1 MLINLGVKLVRID
14 MSEYMEKHSV
24 SKLIGSPPGYVG
36 HEDNAGILITKLQES
51 PNCVLLLDEIEKAH
65 PDVAQILL
73 QVMDNGKLTGSNGKE
88 ADARNCTLILTTNLG
103 ARDSEKNTIGFGN
116 ESEHVYED
124 KALKKFFSPEFRNR
138 LDGVITFASLG
149 KPVMMKIVGK
159 FLVELKDMV
168 KDKHINITITD
179 EALDHLVDKGFDP
192 KMGARPLQR
201 VIDRDI
207 KRPLSK
213 QILFGDLKNGGKVV
227 VDFKDGELVLDCVNE
242 MQLKRFESSKLF
254 YSEYLYKLV
263 FRNELNVIFRSELQK
278 KEKLSYARNQ
288 LDTLTEQYRNNL
300 PLYKKQW
307 RAEILI
313 DTNDYFDAMTTY
325 SVLKKSTEYKLR
337 IDPYSTITLFSN
349 NKDFLLDL
357 GSKLKTDTLNF
368 WGPDPDHIDILKSKT
383 KIQIVDKIPE
393 LPIKVWFNSTRIN
406 QDFGNWLRVNKDKCR
421 IGTIAL
427 DSLESYGY
435 MNGLYIYLRD
445 EKVLNLVTL
454 LAGASIRSVEKLVYR
469 GDIDKY

>member
-1 MLINLGVKLVRID
+1 
-14 MSEYMEKHSV
+14 
-24 SKLIGSPPGYVG
+24 
-36 HEDNAGILITKLQES
+36 
-51 PNCVLLLDEIEKAH
+51 
-65 PDVAQILL
+65 
-73 QVMDNGKLTGSNGKE
+73 
-88 ADARNCTLILTTNLG
+88 
-103 ARDSEKNTIGFGN
+103 
-116 ESEHVYED
+116 
-124 KALKKFFSPEFRNR
+124 
-138 LDGVITFASLG
+138 
-149 KPVMMKIVGK
+149 MK
-159 FLVELKDMV
+159 
-168 KDKHINITITD
+168 
-179 EALDHLVDKGFDP
+179 
-192 KMGARPLQR
+192 Q
-201 VIDRDI
+201 
-207 KRPLSK
+207 
-213 QILFGDLKNGGKVV
+213 
-227 VDFKDGELVLDCVNE
+227 
-242 MQLKRFESSKLF
+242 FESSKLF

-300 PLYKKQW
+300 TLYKKQW
-307 RAEILI
+307 RAEIVI
-313 DTNDYFDAMTTY
+313 DINDYFDAMTTY

-368 WGPDPDHIDILKSKT
+368 WEPNPDHIDILKSKT

-406 QDFGNWLRVNKDKCR
+406 QDFGNWLRANKDKCK

-445 EKVLNLVTL
+445 EKVLSLVTI

>member
-1 MLINLGVKLVRID
+1 M
-14 MSEYMEKHSV
+14 
-24 SKLIGSPPGYVG
+24 
-36 HEDNAGILITKLQES
+36 
-51 PNCVLLLDEIEKAH
+51 
-65 PDVAQILL
+65 
-73 QVMDNGKLTGSNGKE
+73 
-88 ADARNCTLILTTNLG
+88 
-103 ARDSEKNTIGFGN
+103 
-116 ESEHVYED
+116 
-124 KALKKFFSPEFRNR
+124 
-138 LDGVITFASLG
+138 
-149 KPVMMKIVGK
+149 
-159 FLVELKDMV
+159 
-168 KDKHINITITD
+168 
-179 EALDHLVDKGFDP
+179 
-192 KMGARPLQR
+192 
-201 VIDRDI
+201 
-207 KRPLSK
+207 
-213 QILFGDLKNGGKVV
+213 
-227 VDFKDGELVLDCVNE
+227 
-242 MQLKRFESSKLF
+242 
-254 YSEYLYKLV
+254 V

-300 PLYKKQW
+300 TLYKKQW
-307 RAEILI
+307 RAEIVI
-313 DTNDYFDAMTTY
+313 DINDYFDAMTTY

-368 WGPDPDHIDILKSKT
+368 WEPNLDDIDILKSKT

-406 QDFGNWLRVNKDKCR
+406 QDFGNWLRANKDKCK

-445 EKVLNLVTL
+445 EKVLSLVTI

>member
-1 MLINLGVKLVRID
+1 
-14 MSEYMEKHSV
+14 
-24 SKLIGSPPGYVG
+24 
-36 HEDNAGILITKLQES
+36 
-51 PNCVLLLDEIEKAH
+51 
-65 PDVAQILL
+65 
-73 QVMDNGKLTGSNGKE
+73 
-88 ADARNCTLILTTNLG
+88 
-103 ARDSEKNTIGFGN
+103 
-116 ESEHVYED
+116 
-124 KALKKFFSPEFRNR
+124 
-138 LDGVITFASLG
+138 
-149 KPVMMKIVGK
+149 MK
-159 FLVELKDMV
+159 
-168 KDKHINITITD
+168 
-179 EALDHLVDKGFDP
+179 
-192 KMGARPLQR
+192 Q
-201 VIDRDI
+201 
-207 KRPLSK
+207 
-213 QILFGDLKNGGKVV
+213 
-227 VDFKDGELVLDCVNE
+227 
-242 MQLKRFESSKLF
+242 FESSKLF

-313 DTNDYFDAMTTY
+313 NINDYFDAMSTY
-325 SVLKKSTEYKLR
+325 SILKKSNEYKLR

-357 GSKLKTDTLNF
+357 GSRLKTDTLEF
-368 WGPDPDHIDILKSKT
+368 WEPDPNHIEILKSKT
-383 KIQIVDKIPE
+383 KIQIVDKIPK

-406 QDFGNWLRVNKDKCR
+406 QDFGNWIRANNDKCR

>member
-1 MLINLGVKLVRID
+1 
-14 MSEYMEKHSV
+14 
-24 SKLIGSPPGYVG
+24 
-36 HEDNAGILITKLQES
+36 
-51 PNCVLLLDEIEKAH
+51 
-65 PDVAQILL
+65 
-73 QVMDNGKLTGSNGKE
+73 
-88 ADARNCTLILTTNLG
+88 
-103 ARDSEKNTIGFGN
+103 
-116 ESEHVYED
+116 
-124 KALKKFFSPEFRNR
+124 
-138 LDGVITFASLG
+138 
-149 KPVMMKIVGK
+149 
-159 FLVELKDMV
+159 
-168 KDKHINITITD
+168 
-179 EALDHLVDKGFDP
+179 
-192 KMGARPLQR
+192 
-201 VIDRDI
+201 
-207 KRPLSK
+207 
-213 QILFGDLKNGGKVV
+213 
-227 VDFKDGELVLDCVNE
+227 
-242 MQLKRFESSKLF
+242 
-254 YSEYLYKLV
+254 LV

-300 PLYKKQW
+300 TLYKKQW
-307 RAEILI
+307 RAEIVI
-313 DTNDYFDAMTTY
+313 DINDYFDAMTTY

-368 WGPDPDHIDILKSKT
+368 WEPNPDHIDILKSKT

-406 QDFGNWLRVNKDKCR
+406 QDFGNWLRANKDKCK

-445 EKVLNLVTL
+445 EKVLSLVTI